1 MRISNLAAW
10 CSVLLLVA
18 TLAQAQTPVVA
29 PVVASG
35 GVVDAAIFTAP
46 VVPGSL
52 VSIFGTDLSSG
63 TASAAAI
70 PLPATLG
77 EATVT
82 FNGFPAPLLY
92 VSPGQI
98 DAQIPWQVSATGPVS
113 VVVTNAG
120 VSSAPQAVQVGAFS
134 PGLFAF
140 AGHAIA
146 INPDGSLAAP
156 TGSIAGLASHP
167 ATPGDTLMLLATGL
181 GPVTPAGITGNN
193 SPNPLRSTTTVP
205 IVLIGGASAP
215 VTFSGLSPQFVGV
228 YQINVVMPLTALPA
242 NAAPLQIEAGGS
254 TSRVETTIAVGTGWP
269 QWAKNQQHTSSADV
283 AGQTLDQ
290 ILANIIYDPL
300 VAQEEAANYSELVAH
315 YQVPLI
321 DGNDVYMEFKSGTY
335 SATSF
340 GTQTWGENKFTWQYG
355 GQLVQQWEYA
365 SDWKAPGSSNDFWEP
380 VFHAALANDVIYLP
394 GASGSVIE
402 LSKATGAVIVRIA
415 PFGTDP
421 NTYETGPLT
430 VDASGNILYNVIQ
443 VVVDPVNGFY
453 ANDAINSWLVKVT
466 PAGAVTM
473 ASYLTLTSP
482 EAPGPGAQCVTSF
495 NTALPWPPSTNAT
508 PPTILCGA
516 QRSGLNVSPAIA
528 PDGTIY
534 SVSRA
539 HFNDRYSFLV
549 ALNSD
554 LSKKWVVS
562 LRNRFNDG
570 CGVSVANGGWLPPNG
585 TPGGCSA
592 GALPGVDPE
601 TNQPGDGSVIDDAS
615 ATPVVAPDGT
625 ILFGTWSRYNYSQG
639 HLMHFDANG
648 NYLGAFGFGWDTT
661 PAIYVHDGTWS
672 LVTKNNHYGNIGS
685 YCDDDTACPPDRTTN
700 NPASPEQYFMTQ
712 LGANL
717 NIEWSYQNTNTDSC
731 TRNADG
737 SLTCVSD
744 HPAGFE
750 WCVNSPVVDINGVV
764 YANSEDGNLYAIGQG
779 GTAAQKIFQQLSL
792 GAAYTPASLGGDGK
806 IYSQNDGHLFVVGN

>member
-1 MRISNLAAW
+1 MRISILIASSILAT
-10 CSVLLLVA
+10 
-18 TLAQAQTPVVA
+18 TLAPAQTPVVA
-29 PVVASG
+29 AG
-35 GVVDAAIFTAP
+35 GVVDAATFTAP

-52 VSIFGTDLSSG
+52 VSIFGTNLASQ

-70 PLPATLG
+70 PLPVSLG
-77 EATVT
+77 QVSVS

-92 VSPGQI
+92 VSA
-98 DAQIPWQVSATGPVS
+98 AQINAQLPWDVSATDPVT
-113 VVVTNAG
+113 VVVTNAAL
-120 VSSAPQAVQVGAFS
+120 SSAPQAVQVGPFS

-156 TGSIAGLASHP
+156 TGSIPGVASHP
-167 ATPGDTLMLLATGL
+167 ATPGDTLMLLASGL
-181 GPVTPAGITGNN
+181 GSVNPAGITGNN
-193 SPNPLRSTTTVP
+193 SLGALRNTTTTP
-205 IVLIGGASAP
+205 TVLLGGTSLP

-228 YQINVVMPLTALPA
+228 YQINVVMPSTASPA
-242 NAAPLQIEAGGS
+242 NAAPLQIDAGGFTNTVQS
-254 TSRVETTIAVGTGWP
+254 TIAVGAGWP
-269 QWAKNQQHTSSADV
+269 QWAQNSQHNSSVAV
-283 AGQTLDQ
+283 AGQSLNQ

-300 VAQEEAANYSELVAH
+300 VAQEQAASYEAALYVH
-315 YQVPLI
+315 YQVPLV
-321 DGNDVYMEFKSGTY
+321 DGNDAYMEFKSGVY
-335 SATSF
+335 SSASFATEN
-340 GTQTWGENKFTWQYG
+340 WGENKFTWRN
-355 GQLVQQWEYA
+355 GQLVQQWQYV
-365 SDWKAPGSSNDFWEP
+365 SDWKAPGYSSDFWEP
-380 VFHAALANDVIYLP
+380 VFHAALANDAVYLP
-394 GASGSVIE
+394 GASGSIIE
-402 LSKATGAVIVRIA
+402 LSKITGAVIVRIS

-430 VDASGNILYNVIQ
+430 VDSSGNIFYNVIQ

-453 ANDAINSWLVKVT
+453 TNDATNSWLVKVT
-466 PAGAVTM
+466 PGGTVTM

-482 EAPGPGAQCVTSF
+482 EALGPSDQCVTPF
-495 NTALPWPPSTNAT
+495 NTPPPWPPSTNAV
-508 PPTILCGA
+508 PPTILCGV
-516 QRSGLNVSPAIA
+516 QRAGLNVSPAVA

-539 HFNDRYSFLV
+539 HFSDRYSFLV
-549 ALNSD
+549 ALNPD
-554 LSKKWVVS
+554 LSKRWVAS
-562 LRNRFNDG
+562 LRHRFNDG
-570 CGVSVANGGWLPPNG
+570 CGISVADGGWLPPNG

-592 GALPGVDPE
+592 GALPGVDPL
-601 TNQPGDGSVIDDAS
+601 TNQPGDGSVLDSAS

-625 ILFGTWSRYNYSQG
+625 IVFGTWSRYNYAQG

-672 LVTKNNHYGNIGS
+672 LVTKNNHYGTGS
-685 YCDDDTACPPDRTTN
+685 YCDDATACPPNRTTN
-700 NPASPEQYFMTQ
+700 NPASPEQFFMSQ
-712 LGANL
+712 LDASL
-717 NIEWSYQNTNTDSC
+717 NIEWSFKNTNTDSC
-731 TRNADG
+731 TRNMDG

-750 WCVNSPVVDINGVV
+750 WCVNSPVVDVNGVV

-779 GTAAQKIFQQLSL
+779 GTAAQRIFQQLSL

>member
-1 MRISNLAAW
+1 MRTSNLAAW
-10 CSVLLLVA
+10 SGLLL
-18 TLAQAQTPVVA
+18 LAARLALGQA
-29 PVVASG
+29 PVVAVG
-35 GVVDAAIFTAP
+35 GVVDAATFSAP

-52 VSIFGTDLSSG
+52 VSIFGTNLASQ
-63 TASAAAI
+63 TASASAI

-77 EATVT
+77 NASVS
-82 FNGFPAPLLY
+82 FNGAAAPLLY
-92 VSPGQI
+92 VSAGQI
-98 DAQIPWQVSATGPVS
+98 NAQLPWEVSAMGSVS

-120 VSSAPQAVQVGAFS
+120 VSSAPQAVHVGAFS

-156 TGSIAGLASHP
+156 TGSIPGSASHP
-167 ATPGDTLMLLATGL
+167 ATPGDTLMLLASGL
-181 GPVTPAGITGNN
+181 GTVTPAGITGNN
-193 SPNPLRSTTTVP
+193 SLDTFRRTTTTP
-205 IVLIGGASAP
+205 TVLIGGAAVP

-228 YQINVVMPLTALPA
+228 YQINVVMPATASPA
-242 NAAPLQIEAGGS
+242 DAAPLQIEAGGS
-254 TSRVETTIAVGTGWP
+254 TSTVQTTIAVGTGWP
-269 QWAKNQQHTSSADV
+269 QWAQNSQHTSSADV
-283 AGQTLDQ
+283 AGQSLNG

-300 VAQEEAANYSELVAH
+300 VAQEQAASYDQELLAH

-321 DGNDVYMEFKSGTY
+321 DGNDVYMEFKAGAYTAS
-335 SATSF
+335 SF
-340 GTQTWGENKFTWQYG
+340 ATQTWGESKFTWQN
-355 GQLVQQWEYA
+355 GQLVPQWQYA
-365 SDWKAPGSSNDFWEP
+365 SDWKAPGSGSDFWEP
-380 VFHAALANDVIYLP
+380 VFHAALANDAIYLP

-402 LSKATGAVIVRIA
+402 LTKATGAVIMRIA

-430 VDASGNILYNVIQ
+430 VDSNGNLFYNVIQ

-453 ANDAINSWLVKVT
+453 ANDATNSWLVKVT
-466 PAGAVTM
+466 PGGAFTM
-473 ASYLTLTSP
+473 ASYLTLASP
-482 EAPGPGAQCVTSF
+482 EAPGSGDQCVTSF
-495 NTALPWPPSTNAT
+495 NTALPWPPSTTAVPAT
-508 PPTILCGA
+508 NQCGV
-516 QRSGLNVSPAIA
+516 QRAALNVSPAVA

-539 HFNDRYSFLV
+539 HFNDRYAFLV

-554 LSKKWVVS
+554 LSKKWVAS

-570 CGVSVANGGWLPPNG
+570 CGVSVADGGWLPPNG

-592 GALPGVDPE
+592 GALLGVDPE
-601 TNQPGDGSVIDDAS
+601 TNQPGDGSVIDSAS

-625 ILFGTWSRYNYSQG
+625 IIFGTWSRYNYAQG
-639 HLMHFDANG
+639 HLAHFDANG

-672 LVTKNNHYGNIGS
+672 LVTKNNHYGDIGS

-717 NIEWSYQNTNTDSC
+717 NLEWSFQNTNTDSC
-731 TRNADG
+731 TRNPDG

-750 WCVNSPVVDINGVV
+750 WCVNSPVVDMNGVV

-779 GTAAQKIFQQLSL
+779 GAAAQKIFQQLSL

>member
-1 MRISNLAAW
+1 MRICNLLA
-10 CSVLLLVA
+10 SSSLLLLAA
-18 TLAQAQTPVVA
+18 TLALAQMPVVA
-29 PVVASG
+29 AG
-35 GVVDAAIFTAP
+35 GVVDAATFTAP

-52 VSIFGTDLSSG
+52 VSIFGANLAAETV
-63 TASAAAI
+63 SAGAI
-70 PLPATLG
+70 PLPTTLG
-77 EATVT
+77 EASVS
-82 FNGFPAPLLY
+82 FNGSAAPLLY
-92 VSPGQI
+92 VSAGQI
-98 DAQIPWQVSATGPVS
+98 NAQLPWEVSATGSVS

-120 VSSAPQAVQVGAFS
+120 VSSAPRAVQVGAFS
-134 PGLFAF
+134 PGLFAV
-140 AGHAIA
+140 AGHGIA
-146 INPDGSLAAP
+146 INPDGTLAAP
-156 TGSIAGLASHP
+156 TGSIPGLASHP
-167 ATPGDTLMLLATGL
+167 ATPGDTLMLLASGL
-181 GPVTPAGITGNN
+181 GPVTPAGITGDN
-193 SPNPLRSTTTVP
+193 SLVILRSTTTTPV
-205 IVLIGGASAP
+205 VLIGGTSAP

-228 YQINVVMPLTALPA
+228 YQINVVMPSVALPA
-242 NAAPLQIEAGGS
+242 NAAPLQIESGGITS
-254 TSRVETTIAVGTGWP
+254 TIHTTIAVGTGWP
-269 QWAKNQQHTSSADV
+269 QWAQNQQHTSSADV
-283 AGQTLDQ
+283 AGQSLNE

-300 VAQEEAANYSELVAH
+300 VAQEQAANYNELVAH

-335 SATSF
+335 SASSF
-340 GTQTWGENKFTWQYG
+340 ATQSWGENKFTWQYG
-355 GQLVQQWEYA
+355 KLVQQWEYA
-365 SDWKAPGSSNDFWEP
+365 SDWKAPGSSSDFWEP
-380 VFHAALANDVIYLP
+380 VFHAALANDAIYLP

-430 VDASGNILYNVIQ
+430 VDSNGNLYYNVVQ

-453 ANDAINSWLVKVT
+453 ANDATNSWLVKVT
-466 PAGAVTM
+466 PGGAVTM

-482 EAPGPGAQCVTSF
+482 EAPAPGDQCVTSF
-495 NTALPWPPSTNAT
+495 NTALPWPPSTNAV
-508 PPTILCGA
+508 PPTILCGS
-516 QRSGLNVSPAIA
+516 QRAGLNVSPAVA

-539 HFNDRYSFLV
+539 HFNDRYAFLV

-554 LSKKWVVS
+554 LSKKWIAS

-639 HLMHFDANG
+639 HLTHFDANG

-685 YCDDDTACPPDRTTN
+685 YCDDATACPPDRTTN

-750 WCVNSPVVDINGVV
+750 WCVNSPVVDMNGVV
-764 YANSEDGNLYAIGQG
+764 YANSEDGNLYAISQG
-779 GTAAQKIFQQLSL
+779 GAATQKIFQQLSL
-792 GAAYTPASLGGDGK
+792 GAAYTPASVGGDGK